1 MTFWFA
7 QSRFGLDGAS
17 YQPRPEWSVALRAA
31 SQAEAAARGAGDDA
45 ALAGALYAR
54 GRALNRLGQS
64 QEALGALLE
73 CVAFLPGGQLRA
85 QALAWREAACAQR
98 NLACDSEALEY
109 LGLALRLAQEAAD
122 PALEVDLI
130 EDLAQAHAGQED
142 HGAALHALHGSLRVR
157 RTLPGQP
164 GLAHTLVRLAQVQL
178 RACAPAAGGPGTG
191 AAASQASTPDASP
204 AGGDGPDLQAAQG
217 TLLEALHLLDGP
229 SGSRG
234 ADEPDPGS
242 HDSGSH
248 DPGERLTLRG
258 EAHSALAHVHLRRGD
273 PAAAQESALAALA
286 ALRQAG
292 ATRQA
297 LQVLPELARAQVAQG
312 EAAAALAGLRA
323 ALTLNPPDLLL
334 AEHAALHLAACE
346 ACEALGDH
354 AGALEHH
361 RAFHALDSRR
371 RDLHAHERTR
381 ATQARVGLDAT
392 REEARLHRM
401 RGEELEAEVQV
412 RTAQLARSQRAVIDL
427 LASCAEFRDAPLGP
441 HTRWVGDAAQAVA
454 LALGSAP
461 AEAAQ
466 LGLAARLHDVGKIGI
481 PDSILLKRGPLLPD
495 EWAHMAEHTRLGA
508 RLLTQPGAVDGGPL
522 LQLAAQIAL
531 THHECWDG
539 SGYPAGLVGEAIPL
553 GGRIV
558 RVVDTFD
565 ALVSARP
572 YKDGWPAA
580 EALSYLSEHAGE
592 LFDPVVVGIFADLH
606 SAGRLPERT

>member
-1 MTFWFA
+1 MECGA
-7 QSRFGLDGAS
+7 PGGLAGRGGG
-17 YQPRPEWSVALRAA
+17 Q
-31 SQAEAAARGAGDDA
+31 GAGDDA

-191 AAASQASTPDASP
+191 AAASTPDASP

-229 SGSRG
+229 SGPRG
-234 ADEPDPGS
+234 ADEPDPG
-242 HDSGSH
+242 
-248 DPGERLTLRG
+248 ERLALRG

-312 EAAAALAGLRA
+312 EAASALAGLRA
-323 ALTLNPPDLLL
+323 ALTLNP
-334 AEHAALHLAACE
+334 
-346 ACEALGDH
+346 
-354 AGALEHH
+354 
-361 RAFHALDSRR
+361 
-371 RDLHAHERTR
+371 RT
-381 ATQARVGLDAT
+381 
-392 REEARLHRM
+392 
-401 RGEELEAEVQV
+401 
-412 RTAQLARSQRAVIDL
+412 
-427 LASCAEFRDAPLGP
+427 C
-441 HTRWVGDAAQAVA
+441 
-454 LALGSAP
+454 
-461 AEAAQ
+461 
-466 LGLAARLHDVGKIGI
+466 
-481 PDSILLKRGPLLPD
+481 
-495 EWAHMAEHTRLGA
+495 
-508 RLLTQPGAVDGGPL
+508 
-522 LQLAAQIAL
+522 
-531 THHECWDG
+531 CWP
-539 SGYPAGLVGEAIPL
+539 STPRCI
-553 GGRIV
+553 
-558 RVVDTFD
+558 
-565 ALVSARP
+565 
-572 YKDGWPAA
+572 
-580 EALSYLSEHAGE
+580 
-592 LFDPVVVGIFADLH
+592 
-606 SAGRLPERT
+606 